1 MTNNGYYNLNELI
14 YLENEKGDYIELC
27 NPNNT
32 DDIEGSNKYGIK
44 PSKTYSS
51 VQLQGYAVHK
61 KMSVVALGNNKFS
74 SVTEYRAYLN
84 AKTFNPSMINSDT
97 LLGVN
102 GVYYQMEQ
110 TEDIMYRGT
119 VIYYG
124 FSLNETVKIK
134 EKIRIT
140 DKKKIKRKYPFL

>member
-1 MTNNGYYNLNELI
+1 MNNGYYDLDELV

-27 NPNNT
+27 TPNADN
-32 DDIEGSNKYGIK
+32 DVQGSNKYGIK
-44 PSKTYSS
+44 KSLTYSS
-51 VQLQGYAVHK
+51 IQLQGYAVHK
-61 KMSVVALGNNKFS
+61 KISVVALGNNKFS

-102 GVYYQMEQ
+102 KEYYQLEQ
-110 TEDIMYRGT
+110 TENIMYRGDI
-119 VIYYG
+119 IYYG
-124 FSLNETVKIK
+124 FSLSETVKMK

-140 DKKKIKRKYPFL
+140 DTKKLKRKYPFF